1 MLKSSCR
8 FLKMF
13 RVDVETLCEDLFD
26 KLDEVKVEFLGVKM
40 RDVAVHTLCK
50 TMVDNFAEAEVELLG
65 PKPVSVNA

>member
-1 MLKSSCR
+1 MSR
-8 FLKMF
+8 H
-13 RVDVETLCEDLFD
+13 CEDLFD

-40 RDVAVHTLCK
+40 RDVAVHTLCN